1 MKWPGVI
8 SNIPTL
14 RKTWRRAI
22 SQRLPLFNDNASPA
36 RAAPAMEISV
46 SIPVNALKED
56 ELLHYAAL
64 EPGAAAELAR
74 RITEQ
79 GLDPSAAAEELREEI
94 RRLEDQLDE
103 ESRDSDELR
112 DNAEDAC
119 RWIRRALDPDD
130 RELSVEQL
138 LKEAL
143 DCLE

>member
-1 MKWPGVI
+1 M
-8 SNIPTL
+8 
-14 RKTWRRAI
+14 
-22 SQRLPLFNDNASPA
+22 
-36 RAAPAMEISV
+36 
-46 SIPVNALKED
+46 SIPVNALNED

-64 EPGAAAELAR
+64 EPGVAAELAR
-74 RITEQ
+74 RIAEQ
-79 GLDPSAAAEELREEI
+79 GVDPSATAEGLREEI
-94 RRLEDQLDE
+94 RSLEDQLDE
-103 ESRDSDELR
+103 ESRDADELR

>member
-1 MKWPGVI
+1 M
-8 SNIPTL
+8 
-14 RKTWRRAI
+14 
-22 SQRLPLFNDNASPA
+22 
-36 RAAPAMEISV
+36 

-74 RITEQ
+74 RIAEQ
-79 GLDPSAAAEELREEI
+79 GVDPSAIAEELREEI
-94 RRLEDQLDE
+94 RILESQLDD
-103 ESRDSDELR
+103 ESRDADELR

-138 LKEAL
+138 LQKAL

>member
-1 MKWPGVI
+1 M
-8 SNIPTL
+8 
-14 RKTWRRAI
+14 
-22 SQRLPLFNDNASPA
+22 
-36 RAAPAMEISV
+36 

-74 RITEQ
+74 RIAEQ
-79 GLDPSAAAEELREEI
+79 GVDPSAIAEELREEI
-94 RRLEDQLDE
+94 RILESQLDD

-138 LKEAL
+138 LQKAL

>member
-1 MKWPGVI
+1 
-8 SNIPTL
+8 
-14 RKTWRRAI
+14 
-22 SQRLPLFNDNASPA
+22 
-36 RAAPAMEISV
+36 MEIAV

-79 GLDPSAAAEELREEI
+79 GLDPSAAAEEQREEI

-103 ESRDSDELR
+103 ESRDADELR

-138 LKEAL
+138 LQKAL

>member
-1 MKWPGVI
+1 M
-8 SNIPTL
+8 
-14 RKTWRRAI
+14 
-22 SQRLPLFNDNASPA
+22 
-36 RAAPAMEISV
+36 
-46 SIPVNALKED
+46 SIPLNALKED

-94 RRLEDQLDE
+94 RRLEGQLDE
-103 ESRDSDELR
+103 ESRDADELR

-119 RWIRRALDPDD
+119 RWIRRALDTDD
-130 RELSVEQL
+130 RELSMEQL
-138 LKEAL
+138 LQKAL